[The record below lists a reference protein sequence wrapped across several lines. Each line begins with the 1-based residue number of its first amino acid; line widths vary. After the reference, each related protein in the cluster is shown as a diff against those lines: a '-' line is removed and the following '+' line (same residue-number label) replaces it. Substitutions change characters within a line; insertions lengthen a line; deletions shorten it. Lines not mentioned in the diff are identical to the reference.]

1 LPFVPSPANANTNL
15 VQLKYSKIS
24 VCENKFVNTRQLP
37 SAYGGAFNYAI
48 LFNSFQNASV
58 RNNEFWYGST
68 LTYRA
73 MQATFAGTLYLG
85 NSTDAPIVI
94 TAATPQFDIADV
106 KSNIKV
112 SYLEGPIDI

>member
-1 LPFVPSPANANTNL
+1 
-15 VQLKYSKIS
+15 
-24 VCENKFVNTRQLP
+24 
-37 SAYGGAFNYAI
+37 
-48 LFNSFQNASV
+48 
-58 RNNEFWYGST
+58 
-68 LTYRA
+68 